1 MLDISFWSS
10 GTARRQNVDTFTFHL
25 VLLPNS
31 FAILSSFFFFL
42 GGEGVGLS
50 NKLSLKAPTQ
60 VKKFQQ
66 KL

>member
-31 FAILSSFFFFL
+31 FAILSSFF
-42 GGEGVGLS
+42 GGGGVGLS
-50 NKLSLKAPTQ
+50 NKLLLKAPTQ

>member
-31 FAILSSFFFFL
+31 FAILSSFFG
-42 GGEGVGLS
+42 GGEGGGLS
-50 NKLSLKAPTQ
+50 NKLLLKAPTQ
-60 VKKFQQ
+60 GKKFQQ

>member
-31 FAILSSFFFFL
+31 FAILSSFF
-42 GGEGVGLS
+42 GGGGGGVGLS
-50 NKLSLKAPTQ
+50 NKLLLKAPTQ

>member
-31 FAILSSFFFFL
+31 FAILSSFF
-42 GGEGVGLS
+42 GGAGEGVGLS
-50 NKLSLKAPTQ
+50 NKLLLKAPTQ